1 MSDLEADSAATTHLL
16 EQIEAG
22 DADAFGKLLARH
34 ENALRSFVSL
44 RLDRR
49 VQSRLDPSDVVQ
61 ETELEV
67 HRRLKDFLDR
77 RPMPFRVWLR
87 KTAYERLLNLRRHH
101 VASAR
106 RSVERDVSLP
116 ANSALM
122 LARPF
127 LDQASSPSRALAR
140 KDLMRRVQQALTALS
155 ETDREVLL
163 MRHVEE
169 LPYSTVARILDTEPA
184 AARKRYGRAL
194 LRLRAVLV
202 EAGLFEEDA

>member
-1 MSDLEADSAATTHLL
+1 MPEVEADSLETTHLL
-16 EQIEAG
+16 EKIEAG
-22 DADAFGKLLARH
+22 DSGAFADLLARYH
-34 ENALRSFVSL
+34 PALRSFVAL

-49 VQSRLDPSDVVQ
+49 VQSRLDPSDIVQ

-67 HRRLKDFLDR
+67 HRRLKDFLSR
-77 RPMPFRVWLR
+77 RPMPFHVWLR

-106 RSVERDVSLP
+106 RSVDRDVSLP

-127 LDQASSPSRALAR
+127 LDRISSPSRALAR
-140 KDLMRRVQQALTALS
+140 REVARRVQEALSALS
-155 ETDREVLL
+155 EPDREILL

-169 LPYSTVARILDTEPA
+169 LPYSTVARILDIEPS

-202 EAGLFEEDA
+202 DAGLFEEEA

>member
-1 MSDLEADSAATTHLL
+1 MSELEADSAETTHLL
-16 EQIEAG
+16 ERIEAG
-22 DADAFGKLLARH
+22 DAGAFGKLLARH
-34 ENALRSFVSL
+34 EGALHSFVRL

-49 VQSRLDPSDVVQ
+49 VQSRLDPSDIVQ

-67 HRRLKDFLDR
+67 HRRLKDFLSR

-106 RSVERDVSLP
+106 RSVDRDVSLP

-127 LDQASSPSRALAR
+127 LDRTASPSRALAK

-155 ETDREVLL
+155 EADREVLL

-169 LPYSTVARILDTEPA
+169 LPYSTVADILDIDAA

-194 LRLRAVLV
+194 LRLRGVLI
-202 EAGLFEEDA
+202 EAGLFEEDS